1 MDPRVIAFYLPQY
14 HPIPEN
20 DVWWGKGFTEWT
32 NVTRARPVFR
42 GHYQPH
48 LPADLGFYDLRV
60 AESRDA
66 QAALAREYGIQG
78 FCYFHYWF
86 NGKRLLERP
95 FDEVLASGKPDFPF
109 CLCWANESWSRRWLG
124 EERDVL
130 MEQTYSQEDDL
141 AHADWLGCAFADDRY
156 IRISGRPLFLVYR
169 PAHLPDANR
178 TVELWRSVFKRQGL
192 GDPYLVGVDAHCPGV
207 DCRQLGFDT
216 TFAFTPQLSALP
228 GWSGDGWNLRRFL
241 HNMQRHIRNGR
252 TKVYDITEARRAMAQ
267 IPRGFPHVQC
277 VFVGWDNTPRRG
289 SDGIVMI
296 NGTPAEFGAALR
308 TAIDDMAL
316 SAEGNNLLFINAWN
330 EWGEGNHLEPDQR
343 SGRGYLEQV
352 KQAVDGV
359 RRNENDW

>member
-14 HPIPEN
+14 HPIPQN
-20 DVWWGKGFTEWT
+20 DAWWGKGFTEWT
-32 NVTRARPVFR
+32 NVAKARPVFR

-66 QAALAREYGIQG
+66 QAALAREYGIHG

-95 FDEVLASGKPDFPF
+95 FDEVLASGRPDFPF

-141 AHADWLGCAFADDRY
+141 AHADWLGRAFADNRY
-156 IRISGRPLFLVYR
+156 IRIGGRPLLLVYR

-178 TVELWRSVFKRQGL
+178 TVELWRDVFKRQGF
-192 GDPYLVGVDAHCPGV
+192 GNPYLVGVDAHCPGL

-228 GWSGDGWNLRRFL
+228 GWSGDGWKLRRFL
-241 HNMQRHIRNGR
+241 HNMHLRIRNGR
-252 TKVYDITEARRAMAQ
+252 TKVYDITEARRAMAH
-267 IPRGFPHVQC
+267 IPRDFPHVQC

-296 NGTPAEFGAALR
+296 NATAEEFGAALR
-308 TAIDDMAL
+308 SAIDDMAV
-316 SAEGNNLLFINAWN
+316 SAEGDNLLFINAWN

-343 SGRGYLEQV
+343 SGRGYLQQV
-352 KQAVDGV
+352 KQAVDGLTEK
-359 RRNENDW
+359 RK